1 MLTLLSSVVEGAVLQ
16 LTGEGSYV
24 QFASARAT
32 VTASCADAAKPAIL
46 YVRPTVF
53 SPDDL
58 VPGLNVTAEFKHEI
72 KYAAE
77 HAVMLKFFEF
87 RSKRGYSPFKP
98 DHKYFGGIAGAGP
111 SSPAATQVAVDE
123 SDWSSTPSSVGSPA
137 PKKVAR
143 GLF

>member
-1 MLTLLSSVVEGAVLQ
+1 MPQAAQAARAEEKAYTQMEIDVLERVQ
-16 LTGEGSYV
+16 EINLTGIG
-24 QFASARAT
+24 
-32 VTASCADAAKPAIL
+32 I
-46 YVRPTVF
+46 
-53 SPDDL
+53 
-58 VPGLNVTAEFKHEI
+58 TAEFKHEI
-72 KYAAE
+72 KHAAE

-111 SSPAATQVAVDE
+111 SSPAATQVAEND

>member
-1 MLTLLSSVVEGAVLQ
+1 MTSFMPALHGLLTTRA
-16 LTGEGSYV
+16 LTMP
-24 QFASARAT
+24 Q
-32 VTASCADAAKPAIL
+32 AAKAAQAEEKAYTQMEIDVL
-46 YVRPTVF
+46 ERVQDINLAGI
-53 SPDDL
+53 SI
-58 VPGLNVTAEFKHEI
+58 TAELKHEI

-87 RSKRGYSPFKP
+87 RSKRGYSHFKP